1 MRKWFLFGVVEY
13 NNLKCDNQT
22 VPSNGGE
29 AANNYLACSLF
40 PLSSRSKASMGQYP
54 WMRIEWLMSTISSS
68 LCHIA
73 LTGSPPIITICYAPQ
88 SVRKLCRAV
97 INKYI
102 QYTKNVSIFY
112 NNLASLCGC
121 CCRWK
126 WSWKHYTA
134 KEPPLRHCW
143 WCWCRQQSEERE
155 QKQRRRN
162 ETEIKK
168 KRRKKYVQSWSWL
181 LLKSTACK
189 ADTRSAAK
197 SGATSWETDPDLE
210 RGSCCATIVKC
221 AAKHYAAERFR
232 FHVRE
237 LDAVHWKKLKLN
249 ITYLCHVL
257 PTGGD
262 LNLRNG

>member
-1 MRKWFLFGVVEY
+1 
-13 NNLKCDNQT
+13 
-22 VPSNGGE
+22 
-29 AANNYLACSLF
+29 
-40 PLSSRSKASMGQYP
+40 
-54 WMRIEWLMSTISSS
+54 MRIEWLMSTISRN

-73 LTGSPPIITICYAPQ
+73 LTGSQPIIAICYAPQ

-168 KRRKKYVQSWSWL
+168 KRRKKICS
-181 LLKSTACK
+181 K
-189 ADTRSAAK
+189 
-197 SGATSWETDPDLE
+197 LE
-210 RGSCCATIVKC
+210 LI
-221 AAKHYAAERFR
+221 AAEIDGMQGR
-232 FHVRE
+232 H
-237 LDAVHWKKLKLN
+237 KKCGKIRRNVMRDRPWPWTRKL
-249 ITYLCHVL
+249 
-257 PTGGD
+257 
-262 LNLRNG
+262 LRYNR